1 MRGFSGEAAGMVT
14 IQDVARAAGVSAMT
28 VSHVIN
34 DHPHVKT
41 ETRARVLQAI
51 ADLDYRVNVAA
62 RNLRTGRTGT
72 IGLAVPE
79 VDRPY
84 YGQLAAEIITA
95 AARHNLKVAI
105 EQTGA
110 SREGELAALALSRN
124 RLYDG
129 LILSTVGLG
138 PADTDLL
145 KVDYP
150 MVILGERI
158 FDGPVDHVAMPNVE
172 GARAATAHLIER
184 GCRRI
189 VLIDGRPG
197 DEVDVSSLRQDGYRE
212 ALAEA
217 GIPLDPRLLVHI
229 DALTMEQGAAAA
241 RRVSESGVEFDGAF
255 CVTDTVAMGVL
266 RGFADAGVRV
276 PQDVKVI
283 GFDNIA
289 EGAFIVPSL
298 SSIDPDHA
306 LMASTA
312 VRFLVGRLAE
322 KGKKRQVAREFISR
336 FTVVARESTGG

>member
-1 MRGFSGEAAGMVT
+1 MT
-14 IQDVARAAGVSAMT
+14 IQDVAKAAGVSAMT

-79 VDRPY
+79 VNRPY
-84 YGQLAAEIITA
+84 FGQLAAEIIAA
-95 AARHNLKVAI
+95 AARHDLKVAI

-110 SREGELAALALSRN
+110 SREGELDALALSRN

-150 MVILGERI
+150 VVILGERI

-189 VLIDGRPG
+189 ALIEGLSG
-197 DEVDVSSLRQDGYRE
+197 NEVDVSSLRQDGYRE
-212 ALAEA
+212 ALREA
-217 GIPLDPRLLVHI
+217 DIPIDPRLFFHI
-229 DALTMEQGAAAA
+229 DKLTMEQGAAAA
-241 RRVSESGVEFDGAF
+241 RRISESGAEVDGVF
-255 CVTDTVAMGVL
+255 CVTDTVGFGVL

-283 GFDNIA
+283 GFDNITESA
-289 EGAFIVPSL
+289 DTVPAL

-312 VRFLVGRLAE
+312 VGFLVRRLGE
-322 KGKKRQVAREFISR
+322 KGKDKQIAREFISR
-336 FTVVARESTGG
+336 FSLTARESSGG

>member
-1 MRGFSGEAAGMVT
+1 MVT

-28 VSHVIN
+28 VSHVLN
-34 DHPHVKT
+34 DHPHVKA
-41 ETRARVLQAI
+41 ETRERVLQAI
-51 ADLDYRVNVAA
+51 NQLDYRVNVAA

-84 YGQLAAEIITA
+84 FGQLAAEIITA

-110 SREGELAALALSRN
+110 SREGELDALALSRN

-138 PADTDLL
+138 PTDTDLL

-150 MVILGERI
+150 IVILGERI

-189 VLIDGRPG
+189 ALVDGG
-197 DEVDVSSLRQDGYRE
+197 AQGEEINVSSLRFTGYRE
-212 ALAEA
+212 ALDEA
-217 GIPLDPRLLVHI
+217 GVAFDARLV
-229 DALTMEQGAAAA
+229 APTSRFTMEGGAAAA
-241 RRVSESGVEFDGAF
+241 RRLVDDGVEFDGVF
-255 CVTDTVAMGVL
+255 CVTDTVAIGVL
-266 RGFADAGVRV
+266 RGLADRGVRV
-276 PQDVKVI
+276 PDEVKVI

-289 EGAFIVPSL
+289 EGGYTVPSL
-298 SSIDPDHA
+298 SSIDPDHS
-306 LMASTA
+306 LMAGTA
-312 VRFLVGRLAE
+312 VRFLAKRITE
-322 KGKKRQVAREFISR
+322 KGKKREVAREFVSR
-336 FTVVARESTGG
+336 FTVVARESTGGA

>member
-1 MRGFSGEAAGMVT
+1 MVT
-14 IQDVARAAGVSAMT
+14 IQDVAKAAGVSAMT

-34 DHPHVKT
+34 DHPHVKR
-41 ETRARVLQAI
+41 ETRERVLRAI

-72 IGLAVPE
+72 IGLAVAE
-79 VDRPY
+79 IDRPY
-84 YGQLAAEIITA
+84 YGQLAAAIIAA
-95 AARHNLKVAI
+95 AARHDLKVAI

-110 SREGELAALALSRN
+110 SREGELDALALSRN

-189 VLIDGRPG
+189 ALVEGRLG
-197 DEVDVSSLRQDGYRE
+197 DEVDVSSLRFDGYRE
-212 ALAEA
+212 ALEEA
-217 GIPLDPRLLVHI
+217 GIPLDPRLLIHI
-229 DALTMEQGAAAA
+229 EAFTMEEGAAAA
-241 RRVSESGVEFDGAF
+241 RRLSDSGAEVDGVF
-255 CVTDTVAMGVL
+255 CVTDTVAIGVL
-266 RGFADAGVRV
+266 RGFADRGVRV

-289 EGAFIVPSL
+289 EGAYTVPSL
-298 SSIDPDHA
+298 SSIDPDHS

-312 VRFLVGRLAE
+312 VRFLVGRVAE
-322 KGKKRQVAREFISR
+322 KGKKRPVAREFISR

>member
-51 ADLDYRVNVAA
+51 TDLDYRVNVAA

-110 SREGELAALALSRN
+110 SREGELDALALSRN

-150 MVILGERI
+150 VVILGERI

-172 GARAATAHLIER
+172 GARAATAHLIEQ
-184 GCRRI
+184 GCRR
-189 VLIDGRPG
+189 VALIDGGPG
-197 DEVDVSSLRQDGYRE
+197 DEVDVSSLRFDGYRE
-212 ALAEA
+212 ALEEA
-217 GIPLDPRLLVHI
+217 GIPLDSRLLVHI
-229 DALTMEQGAAAA
+229 DGLTMEQGAAAA

-255 CVTDTVAMGVL
+255 CVTDTVAMGAL

-289 EGAFIVPSL
+289 EGAYIVPSL